1 MIGLL
6 IETMMGGMIRGAL
19 AGPCMLCAGV
29 AAIFAICGCVKC
41 MRCSMRDC
49 ACWKRILRTTGHDEF
64 DDFELMMLVH
74 EAVFERREAKLST
87 VVRVT
92 AGRHSVRTDP
102 SSNSIYQQP
111 LHIMVEQGTEN
122 IAVELL
128 DSRDR
133 VLATLLLGV
142 MDDVLQVGH
151 QPEQIF
157 TMKQKDKHIRHPRI
171 KLTMDVQADD
181 SDDDMEKGGLLIG
194 GSSDVD
200 SLVRLQLAKARE
212 EGKALGGEGLSE
224 FDVLKQACAGPL
236 ELFTSLGKT
245 SNVYVSI
252 VNAKRLVLGIWGD
265 KRNFDA
271 KKRPMQEVDL
281 LRIQSVQS
289 DPSRIHVFVI
299 NYFDESRVRQS
310 FTFRRVD
317 RGRDVWVEIIH
328 LLVQKVRDARDNRRG
343 KEGSKSRSLDN
354 SRERGSAGQ
363 PHSRARGS
371 SNH

>member
-1 MIGLL
+1 MLALL
-6 IETMMGGMIRGAL
+6 IDGMMGGMIRGAL

-49 ACWKRILRTTGHDEF
+49 SCWKRILRTTGHDEF

-74 EAVFERREAKLST
+74 EAVFERRESKMST

-111 LHIMVEQGTEN
+111 LHLMVEQGTEN

-128 DSRDR
+128 DGRDR
-133 VLATLLLGV
+133 VLATLLLDV
-142 MDDVLQVGH
+142 MDDVLQLAH

-157 TMKQKDKHIRHPRI
+157 TMKQKDKHIRHPKI
-171 KLTMDVQADD
+171 KITMDVQMDD
-181 SDDDMEKGGLLIG
+181 SDDDMEKGVMIG

-200 SLVRLQLAKARE
+200 SLVRLQLAKARD
-212 EGKALGGEGLSE
+212 EGKSLGGEGLSE

-245 SNVYVSI
+245 SNVYVSVI
-252 VNAKRLVLGIWGD
+252 NAKRLLLGIWD
-265 KRNFDA
+265 EKRKFDA
-271 KKRPMQEVDL
+271 GKRPMQEVDL

-317 RGRDVWVEIIH
+317 RARDVWVEIIH
-328 LLVQKVRDARDNRRG
+328 LLVQKVRDIRDQKRG
-343 KEGSKSRSLDN
+343 KQGQQSQRLDN
-354 SRERGSAGQ
+354 SRGLSGQ
-363 PHSRARGS
+363 PHNRARGPS
-371 SNH
+371 GHS